1 MDKYT
6 LYLDESETSN
16 SGRKP
21 TFVIAGIVIKDEYQI
36 SFEYNIKRSNITNK
50 SFVTSFI
57 ILSKLINCYNR
68 NLPFLL

>member
-21 TFVIAGIVIKDEYQI
+21 TFVIAGIVIKDEYHDTTFTEQM
-36 SFEYNIKRSNITNK
+36 SNLKRVVWPDIQNASE
-50 SFVTSFI
+50 I
-57 ILSKLINCYNR
+57 I
-68 NLPFLL
+68 